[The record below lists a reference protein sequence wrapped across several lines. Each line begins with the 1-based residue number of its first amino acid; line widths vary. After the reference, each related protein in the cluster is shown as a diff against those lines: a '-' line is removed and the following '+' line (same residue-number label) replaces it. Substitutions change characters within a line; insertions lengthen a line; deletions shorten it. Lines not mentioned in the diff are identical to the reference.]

1 MQYVIPN
8 KTSTHINSSVIPVVK
23 EETNEEV
30 MTYDKYFNIP
40 PKEMFQYNTSANVA
54 VAKIL
59 SIYDASVGTS
69 DVEIKEVES
78 FVGDIIYD
86 GSTDA
91 MQYTNIPDELIEK
104 QKQAKEEFDKLEP
117 IEKTK
122 KILGTLAHI
131 HPLSTEINIETVA
144 DQLSNYQFAPDMK
157 VTVDDLV
164 NPIYGMDYEPH
175 PANV

>member
-1 MQYVIPN
+1 MQYIIPN

-40 PKEMFQYNTSANVA
+40 EKEIYQYNTSVNVA
-54 VAKIL
+54 VAKTDN
-59 SIYDASVGTS
+59 IYNGI
-69 DVEIKEVES
+69 EIKEVDS

-91 MQYTNIPDELIEK
+91 IQYLTISDEVVKE
-104 QKQAKEEFDKLEP
+104 QKQIKEEFDNLKP

-122 KILGTLAHI
+122 KILGTFAHI
-131 HPLSTEINIETVA
+131 NPLSTEINIETVA

-157 VTVDDLV
+157 VSVDELI
-164 NPIYGMDYEPH
+164 NPSYGMDYEPH

>member
-23 EETNEEV
+23 EEINDEI

-40 PKEMFQYNTSANVA
+40 EKEIYQYNTSVNVA
-54 VAKIL
+54 AAKTDN
-59 SIYDASVGTS
+59 IYDGI
-69 DVEIKEVES
+69 EIKEVDS
-78 FVGDIIYD
+78 FVGDIIYND
-86 GSTDA
+86 STDA

-104 QKQAKEEFDKLEP
+104 QKQTKEEFDKLTP

-157 VTVDDLV
+157 VSVDELV
-164 NPIYGMDYEPH
+164 NPPYGMDYEPH